1 MKLLGST
8 TSPFVRRLRVF
19 LAEQN
24 YQFVNL
30 DIFAE
35 QDRQVLTENNPAQ
48 KVPALID
55 GEQCIYDSRVIYRY
69 LVQKFQQPPLS
80 WAQENLLTLIDS
92 VNDSLVAT
100 LLLQRSNIDT
110 MQEGLFFNLQRERIA
125 SVFQVL
131 DGEVANG
138 AFTEWHYPAI
148 CLWCLLDWAEFR
160 QLAKWQHLP
169 NLASFYQQQASRVI
183 LAETDPRYA

>member
-8 TSPFVRRLRVF
+8 TSPFVRRLRIY
-19 LAEQN
+19 LEGKP

-35 QDRQVLTENNPAQ
+35 QDRKILTENNPAL

-55 GEQCIYDSRVIYRY
+55 DERCIYDSRVIYRY
-69 LVQKFQQPPLS
+69 LSQKYQQQALT
-80 WAQENLLTLIDS
+80 WEQENLLTLIDS

-110 MQEGLFFNLQRERIA
+110 MQEGLFFNLQRERVETVF
-125 SVFQVL
+125 SVL
-131 DGEVANG
+131 NDEVANG
-138 AFTEWHYPAI
+138 AFNDWHYPAI
-148 CLWCLLDWAEFR
+148 CLWCLLDWTEFR
-160 QLAKWQHLP
+160 SLAKWQHLP
-169 NLASFYQQQASRVI
+169 HLERFYQQNASRTI
-183 LAETDPRYA
+183 LAETDPR